1 MDAGNMDRTIERAST
16 LAYTAPE
23 KLLGLPFD
31 EKADVYAFG
40 IILWEIHM
48 QRRPFRTNSSP
59 QLFFNITSKK
69 LRPPLD
75 ASFPPAIAML
85 AAHCW
90 APDPAQRPSF
100 EQVLFRL
107 ESFRDVDLD
116 VLPQPFAPE
125 TCTHVLA
132 GTGAHS
138 GPFGRGDTQLRQVDV
153 EGAATGGISSELQ
166 QRRQERLRRWQSA
179 TMAAPLP
186 DGAVAI
192 FSTANAAPT
201 FDTSHGYSHGT
212 GRGCGRF
219 WSRDRS
225 MMVSSIGRSR
235 NGRSRDWSREKMDK
249 NRNRRQAESQ
259 ENIGLETER
268 FKSSDKMTWL
278 SLEFLEAVA
287 DKIKMRDKRQQMH
300 EGTQQED
307 PPPRSE
313 AFANSGRD
321 NDDGAQQE
329 ELAPC
334 SEAPAN
340 SDDND
345 DKTQRASC

>member
-1 MDAGNMDRTIERAST
+1 
-16 LAYTAPE
+16 
-23 KLLGLPFD
+23 
-31 EKADVYAFG
+31 
-40 IILWEIHM
+40 
-48 QRRPFRTNSSP
+48 
-59 QLFFNITSKK
+59 
-69 LRPPLD
+69 
-75 ASFPPAIAML
+75 
-85 AAHCW
+85 
-90 APDPAQRPSF
+90 
-100 EQVLFRL
+100 
-107 ESFRDVDLD
+107 
-116 VLPQPFAPE
+116 
-125 TCTHVLA
+125 
-132 GTGAHS
+132 
-138 GPFGRGDTQLRQVDV
+138 
-153 EGAATGGISSELQ
+153 
-166 QRRQERLRRWQSA
+166 
-179 TMAAPLP
+179 
-186 DGAVAI
+186 
-192 FSTANAAPT
+192 
-201 FDTSHGYSHGT
+201 
-212 GRGCGRF
+212 
-219 WSRDRS
+219 

-278 SLEFLEAVA
+278 SLEVLEAVA